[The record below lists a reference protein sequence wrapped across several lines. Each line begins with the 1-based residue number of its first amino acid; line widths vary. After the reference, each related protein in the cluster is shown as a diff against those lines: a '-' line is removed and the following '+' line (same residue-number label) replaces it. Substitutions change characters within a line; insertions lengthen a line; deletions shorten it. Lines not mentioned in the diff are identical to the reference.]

1 MSTYVYGGRFQG
13 IQSYIFATNKLRE
26 NIGASE
32 LLNVICSEDFLKKE
46 LNKMKISG
54 AEIIQAAASTIKISF
69 QTEEDAKK
77 FEREFIK
84 TARKFVPGIEYSQTH
99 VEIGKKDG
107 CNDADWN
114 ETLEAGLSTEKNRP
128 ATLYYPNLMIVKR
141 DNRTGLPVRAEE
153 MFKVQ
158 DYNDKGEIIWVS
170 MDEANCRKFKKAR
183 PAHEKLEDKLLEESG
198 DENENDLLP
207 DKSDDENENNLTMKL
222 TGEKREL
229 PLIIEEISK
238 NFIAVVHADGN
249 GLGQFLQ
256 DQKEN
261 KDFDIKTFSKTL
273 DDCTV
278 TSARTAFEYIKQNY
292 KDSDKYPF
300 RPIVLGG
307 DDFTFICK
315 AKDAVEFTKKFIQ
328 EFEKNTQDK
337 KLDQKDGNMFTV
349 CAGIAFVK
357 KNYPMHFAYE
367 LAESL
372 CSLAKGKAKNL
383 KREKGL
389 PVIPSCLAFRKELG
403 SFAEDFENIKE
414 KNNEFIFGPYD
425 VYDREKGIR
434 PNLDDALPHI
444 DDLAE
449 VVKVLEDN
457 NPFKSFLRNWMSDEL
472 VNPHSAELL
481 KDRFKSVAQGN
492 DEDKYNDFKKK
503 MNKLLNK
510 SGENEKGLNLE
521 KDGVSPVLDI
531 LTLISVKDE
540 GGENDNDQL

>member
-1 MSTYVYGGRFQG
+1 MTTYYGGKFQG
-13 IQSYIFATNKLRE
+13 IQSYIFSTNRLKE
-26 NIGASE
+26 IVGASE
-32 LLNVICSEDFLKKE
+32 LLNEICTEDFLKKK
-46 LNKMKISG
+46 LNKMGISG

-69 QTEEDAKK
+69 QTKEDAEE

-84 TARKFVPGIEYSQTH
+84 ITRERVPGIEYSQTH
-99 VEIGKKDG
+99 VEIEKKDD

-114 ETLEAGLSTEKNRP
+114 ETLEAQLNTEKNRP

-141 DNRTGLPVRAEE
+141 DNRTGLPVRAEKNI
-153 MFKVQ
+153 FKVL
-158 DYNDKGEIIWVS
+158 DFDKNKKEKIWVF
-170 MDEANCRKFKKAR
+170 MDEANCRKFQKAI
-183 PAHEKLEDKLLEESG
+183 PAHEKLEDKLQ
-198 DENENDLLP
+198 DEND
-207 DKSDDENENNLTMKL
+207 LTMKL
-222 TGEKREL
+222 TGIKPGKERLEL
-229 PLIIEEISK
+229 PLEIEKISQ

-261 KDFDIKTFSKTL
+261 KDFDIKTFSRTL

-278 TSARTAFEYIKQNY
+278 ASARTAFEYIKQNY

-315 AKDAVEFTKKFIQ
+315 AKDAVEFTKRFIQ

-372 CSLAKGKAKNL
+372 CSLAKGKAKEL
-383 KREKGL
+383 KKEKWL
-389 PVIPSCLAFRKELG
+389 SVIPSCLAFRKELG

-414 KNNEFIFGPYD
+414 KNNEFIFGPYA
-425 VYDREKGIR
+425 VYDREKGNR
-434 PNLDDALPHI
+434 PNLDNALPHI
-444 DDLAE
+444 DDLNE
-449 VVKVLEDN
+449 VVKVLKDN

-481 KDRFKSVAQGN
+481 KERFIQVAK
-492 DEDKYNDFKKK
+492 DKKAEGSEEKPYDNFRDA
-503 MNKLLNK
+503 MNNLLKCEGEKELQLKNK
-510 SGENEKGLNLE
+510 E
-521 KDGVSPVLDI
+521 GVSPVLDI

-540 GGENDNDQL
+540 GGEK

>member
-1 MSTYVYGGRFQG
+1 MTTYYGGKFQG
-13 IQSYIFATNKLRE
+13 IQSYIFSTNRLKE
-26 NIGASE
+26 IVGASE

-69 QTEEDAKK
+69 QADEDAKK

-84 TARKFVPGIEYSQTH
+84 TAREFVPGIEYSQTH
-99 VEIGKKDG
+99 VEKKDG

-141 DNRTGLPVRAEE
+141 DNRTGLPLRAEE
-153 MFKVQ
+153 MLKVP
-158 DYNDKGEIIWVS
+158 DYNDKGERIWVS
-170 MDEANCRKFKKAR
+170 MDEANRRKFQKAR
-183 PAHEKLEDKLLEESG
+183 PAHEKLEDKLLDESD
-198 DENENDLLP
+198 DENENDL
-207 DKSDDENENNLTMKL
+207 TMKL
-222 TGEKREL
+222 TGITPTPERREL
-229 PLIIEEISK
+229 PLIIEEISQ

-261 KDFDIKTFSKTL
+261 KDFDIKTFSKNL

-278 TSARTAFEYIKQNY
+278 TSARTAFEEIKDAY

-328 EFEKNTQDK
+328 EFEKNTKDK
-337 KLDQKDGNMFTV
+337 KLDQKQGSMFTV

-389 PVIPSCLAFRKELG
+389 PEIPSCLAFRKELG
-403 SFAEDFENIKE
+403 SFAEDFENIKDR
-414 KNNEFIFGPYD
+414 NAEFIFGPYA
-425 VYDREKGIR
+425 VYDRKNEKR
-434 PNLDDALPHI
+434 PDIDDALPHI
-444 DDLAE
+444 DDLSE
-449 VVKVLEDN
+449 VVKALESN
-457 NPFKSFLRNWMSDEL
+457 NPFKTFLRNWMSEEL
-472 VNPHSAELL
+472 VNPHSANLL
-481 KDRFKSVAQGN
+481 KERFTSVAQGN
-492 DEDKYNDFKKK
+492 DEDKYDDFKKK
-503 MNKLLNK
+503 MNKLLK
-510 SGENEKGLNLE
+510 GKGEEELNLE

-540 GGENDNDQL
+540 GGKNGNN